1 MAELVKL
8 LATYPEDLSSIP
20 RDHLVKGEAICC
32 KITPYTH
39 TSTPMCPDT
48 CIHLLHTPKEK

>member
-39 TSTPMCPDT
+39 TSTPMCP
-48 CIHLLHTPKEK
+48 HTTYPHTK